1 MIVKTE
7 LFGDFEYREE
17 DVLTFVEGIYGF
29 DELKKYLLITNPE
42 EELPFDFLQSV
53 EDEELYFIVTSPYLF
68 LEDYD
73 FEISDTLVNKL
84 EIEQPEDVIVLSL
97 TTIPE
102 KSEETTINLKAP
114 IIVNKETKKAKQVIL
129 EEDYPYKHKLFSQKA

>member
-7 LFGDFEYREE
+7 LFGDFEYQEE
-17 DVLTFVEGIYGF
+17 DVLIFVEGIYGF
-29 DELKKYLLITNPE
+29 DDLKKYLLITNPE

-84 EIEQPEDVIVLSL
+84 EIDQPEDVIVLSL

-129 EEDYPYKHKLFSQKA
+129 EKDYPYKHKLFSQKA

>member
-7 LFGDFEYREE
+7 LFGDFEYQEE
-17 DVLTFVEGIYGF
+17 EVLTFVEGIYGF

-73 FEISDTLVNKL
+73 FEISDTLVKKL
-84 EIEQPEDVIVLSL
+84 EIDQPEDVIVLSL

-114 IIVNKETKKAKQVIL
+114 IIVNKESKKAKQVIL
-129 EEDYPYKHKLFSQKA
+129 VEDYPYKHKLFNQKA